1 MVKITI
7 VFDNQPPLIEGLY
20 TDWGFSALIEIDK
33 EKNILFDTGGN
44 GEILLHNMGKLGI
57 EPQSI
62 DEIFISHNHHDHTG
76 GLRRFLMKNDSVKL
90 WLPASIPSKT
100 KGQVVVSGSAPY
112 QLYEGVY
119 STGVLEGIEQSLVLA
134 TSKGLML
141 IVGCSHP
148 RMDHIRK
155 AASQFGQVYGIVG
168 GLHSTKPKS
177 LSGLRLIC
185 ATHCT
190 QHLREIK
197 TEYPDAFLQGGAGQV
212 IEVM

>member
-1 MVKITI
+1 MIKITI
-7 VFDNQPPLIEGLY
+7 VFDNQPPQIEGLHS
-20 TDWGFSALIEIDK
+20 DWGFSALIDINQ
-33 EKNILFDTGGN
+33 EKKILFDTGGN
-44 GEILLHNMGKLGI
+44 GKILLHNMAKLGI
-57 EPQSI
+57 KPQSI
-62 DEIFISHNHHDHTG
+62 DEVFISHNHHDHTG
-76 GLRRFLMKNDSVKL
+76 GLRRFLMKNASVKL
-90 WLPASIPSKT
+90 WLPVLIPSKAT
-100 KGQVVVSGSAPY
+100 GQVVVSGSAPF

-148 RMDHIRK
+148 KMDQIRK

-177 LSGLRLIC
+177 LTGLRLIC

-190 QHLREIK
+190 QHLRAIK
-197 TEYPDAFLQGGAGQV
+197 ELYPDAFVQGGAGQV
-212 IEVM
+212 IEVG